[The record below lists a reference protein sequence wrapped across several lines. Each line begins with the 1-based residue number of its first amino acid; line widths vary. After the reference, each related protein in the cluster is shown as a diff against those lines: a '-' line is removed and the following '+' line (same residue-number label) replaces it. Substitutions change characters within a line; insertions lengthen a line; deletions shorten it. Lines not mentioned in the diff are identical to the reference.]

1 MRCKSL
7 SLISVLCAL
16 PLMAAAQSRPFME
29 RLPEYL
35 MNLEVFE
42 ENQEEGRAY
51 HIPDRNISLNG
62 EWRFIYRE
70 SPYDI
75 PVNFYR
81 TSINDAKWDKIKV
94 PSNWEMLGYGEPI
107 FRNVTSPFP
116 TRLPRAMSDS
126 LKRIVNG
133 EIPPRKWTKEGPST
147 SFPECPLIPLPWKF
161 RTSLWM

>member
-1 MRCKSL
+1 
-7 SLISVLCAL
+7 
-16 PLMAAAQSRPFME
+16 MAAAQSRPFME

-81 TSINDAKWDKIKV
+81 TSFNDAKWDKIKV
-94 PSNWEMLGYGEPI
+94 PSNWEMLGYG
-107 FRNVTSPFP
+107 
-116 TRLPRAMSDS
+116 
-126 LKRIVNG
+126 
-133 EIPPRKWTKEGPST
+133 
-147 SFPECPLIPLPWKF
+147 
-161 RTSLWM
+161 